1 MVLNFFVTTS
11 KDRFAWFKFL
21 AGYSPAEFR
30 WSQPGM
36 IMLDCLSFQQRSN
49 LCKLCSFAKNH
60 DKNCGQGCSA
70 KNGTSISSTFSSP
83 TSAPKKD
90 TATATSRSHICCSS
104 SPSSPA
110 CS

>member
-11 KDRFAWFKFL
+11 KDRFAWFKFS

-49 LCKLCSFAKNH
+49 FCKLCSVAKNH

-70 KNGTSISSTFSSP
+70 KKGTSISSTFSSP

-90 TATATSRSHICCSS
+90 TATAT
-104 SPSSPA
+104 
-110 CS
+110 